1 MSHHRAFAA
10 LLVVVCWIGSAQ
22 PLAARQASAGEN
34 YVGTW
39 GGTYDGAGT
48 GTMELILDKK
58 DGAITGKVSAA
69 TEGGNYTADLKG
81 ITFEGPK
88 MSAKYDFPLDPSAEV
103 VVTATFD
110 GSTATGTWSLRP
122 KGQTD
127 EIAGGGI
134 SVTKK

>member
-1 MSHHRAFAA
+1 MRNR
-10 LLVVVCWIGSAQ
+10 LVWLTLM
-22 PLAARQASAGEN
+22 LAACGVGAGVRAEQASSGDP

-58 DGAITGKVSAA
+58 EGAITGKVSAA
-69 TEGGNYTADLKG
+69 TDGGNYTADLKG

-110 GSTATGTWSLRP
+110 GSTAKGTWSLRP